1 MDRLASQNTEHAE
14 PHSAAAALRDDFKE
28 LVRIFDRE
36 LAKVR
41 TDAKTRPH
49 IAGAKEAA
57 KRGLELSQQL
67 AGLLLNG
74 DSGR

>member
-1 MDRLASQNTEHAE
+1 MDKLASQSNEQAD
-14 PHSAAAALRDDFKE
+14 PRSAATALRDDFAE

-36 LAKVR
+36 LAKVQV
-41 TDAKTRPH
+41 DATTRPH

-57 KRGLELSQQL
+57 ERGLELSEQL

-74 DSGR
+74 D